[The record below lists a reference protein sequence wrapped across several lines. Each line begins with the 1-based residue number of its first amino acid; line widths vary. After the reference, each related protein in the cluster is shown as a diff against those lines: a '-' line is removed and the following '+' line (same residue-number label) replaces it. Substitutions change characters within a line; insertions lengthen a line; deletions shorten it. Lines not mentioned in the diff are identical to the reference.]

1 MSSVEHTVASK
12 GIVRDGT
19 PELYLK
25 IRDLLVE
32 AKYMERLEEDKLE
45 NVTTKMLYLSYTET
59 MPPPLIEDVHPQ
71 YDWEKVW
78 SRSVHPVLSPTAQSL
93 LYLLVHERVSTK
105 ERGFRLMPGRFQ
117 NNLCGGCWREPDTTE
132 HRYCGCLLLAEAWEW
147 LREVL
152 ALLHPELSLCTNC
165 ELLGLSFPFLLDETK
180 VLWLLGSYLEVVEKD
195 VVLGVT
201 KLSRQKIK
209 GALAYKKMEARYMR
223 MPELGYIPG
232 LDLFEA
238 W

>member
-1 MSSVEHTVASK
+1 MSSVEHTVVFHGKISDK
-12 GIVRDGT
+12 T
-19 PELYLK
+19 PDLYLK
-25 IRDLLVE
+25 LKDLLLE
-32 AKYMERLEEDKLE
+32 ARRMERLEEDNLGK
-45 NVTTKMLYLSYTET
+45 VTTKDLYLSYTET
-59 MPPPLIEDVHPQ
+59 MPPAPIENIHPE
-71 YDWEKVW
+71 YDWEKIW
-78 SRSVHPVLSPTAQSL
+78 SRSIHPVLSPAAQSL

-117 NNLCGGCWREPDTTE
+117 NNLCRGCWRELDTTG

-152 ALLHPELSLCTNC
+152 ALLHPELSLCKYC